1 MRLMPAEAH
10 PELSPFG
17 SRRGLP
23 GGIRTV
29 RGVGTAF
36 LEGADVE
43 QDHVRRHPDAAV
55 PARPDRMDSAS
66 SIRERRRS
74 LGWTRVPSRPDAA
87 PHVGRDRRRA
97 GWLATPCLR
106 GRSGTAP
113 ARRETTG
120 DLDARAHAG
129 APSGSDGL
137 PSLCPPRSE
146 APAPCRTLS
155 RGQAAAVPEPIRGA
169 PQRSF
174 ACLLAS

>member
-10 PELSPFG
+10 PSCPRSDRAVGCLAAFGRCAASGLHSSKERMLSRITFVVTPTPPF
-17 SRRGLP
+17 RLDL
-23 GGIRTV
+23 TV
-29 RGVGTAF
+29 WTA
-36 LEGADVE
+36 
-43 QDHVRRHPDAAV
+43 
-55 PARPDRMDSAS
+55 
-66 SIRERRRS
+66 RRRS
-74 LGWTRVPSRPDAA
+74 GNAVDRWDVPSRPDAA

-146 APAPCRTLS
+146 ASAPCRTLS
-155 RGQAAAVPEPIRGA
+155 G
-169 PQRSF
+169 
-174 ACLLAS
+174 